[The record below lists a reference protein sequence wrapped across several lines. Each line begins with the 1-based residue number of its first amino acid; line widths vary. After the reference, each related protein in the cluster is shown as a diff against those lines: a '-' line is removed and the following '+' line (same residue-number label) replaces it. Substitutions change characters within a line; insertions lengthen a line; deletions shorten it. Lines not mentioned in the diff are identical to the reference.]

1 MRKIIFII
9 ICIVFFVLNTNL
21 KANTIKIVAKV
32 QNEIITNIDILNEK
46 KYLLFLNPKLNEL
59 DKERINQIAK
69 NSLITEIIKRKELEK
84 YNSFESSNDIINKI
98 EKNFLR
104 NRNIDSKSEYMQ
116 ILENKKLSY
125 DAIKKKIQTE
135 ALWNQLIYNKFSNNI
150 RVDQDYLKQSIL
162 DQYKSNK
169 NKYEYNLSE
178 IFFTDNAG
186 ESLDETVERIIANIN
201 DIGFENTANLLSI
214 SDTSKNGGLIG
225 WINELQISKDIK
237 KNIIMLKEGEISK
250 PIKIGGGYLL
260 IKLNKSRELKQKIN
274 IENQLKEMVNK
285 ETNRQLNSFS
295 NIYFKRL
302 KKNIQID
309 EF

>member
-1 MRKIIFII
+1 MRKIIFILI
-9 ICIVFFVLNTNL
+9 SVVFFILNTNL
-21 KANTIKIVAKV
+21 KANTIRIVAKV

-46 KYLLFLNPKLNEL
+46 KYLFFLNPKLNEL
-59 DKERINQIAK
+59 DRERINQVAK

-84 YNSFESSNDIINKI
+84 YNSLKNSDDIFNRI

-104 NRNIDSKSEYMQ
+104 NRNIESKSKYMQ
-116 ILENKKLSY
+116 ILENKKLNY
-125 DAIKKKIQTE
+125 DTIKKKIETE
-135 ALWNQLIYNKFSNNI
+135 ALWNQLVYNKFSNNI

-162 DQYKSNK
+162 DQYKNNK

-178 IFFTDNAG
+178 IFFNESAN
-186 ESLDETVERIIANIN
+186 ESLDETVERISTNIN
-201 DIGFENTANLLSI
+201 DIGFENTANLFSI

-225 WINELQISKDIK
+225 WINELQISGDIK
-237 KNIIMLKEGEISK
+237 KNIITLKEGEISK

-274 IENQLKEMVNK
+274 IENQLKEMINK

-295 NIYFKRL
+295 NIFYKRL

>member
-98 EKNFLR
+98 EKKFLR
-104 NRNIDSKSEYMQ
+104 NRNINSKSEYMQ

>member
-1 MRKIIFII
+1 M
-9 ICIVFFVLNTNL
+9 
-21 KANTIKIVAKV
+21 
-32 QNEIITNIDILNEK
+32 
-46 KYLLFLNPKLNEL
+46 
-59 DKERINQIAK
+59 
-69 NSLITEIIKRKELEK
+69 
-84 YNSFESSNDIINKI
+84 
-98 EKNFLR
+98 
-104 NRNIDSKSEYMQ
+104 
-116 ILENKKLSY
+116 
-125 DAIKKKIQTE
+125 
-135 ALWNQLIYNKFSNNI
+135 
-150 RVDQDYLKQSIL
+150 

-178 IFFTDNAG
+178 IFFTDNVA
-186 ESLDETVERIIANIN
+186 ESLDKTVERIIANIN

-225 WINELQISKDIK
+225 WINELQISENIK
-237 KNIIMLKEGEISK
+237 KNIIILKEGEISK

>member
-104 NRNIDSKSEYMQ
+104 NKNIDSKSEYMQ

-162 DQYKSNK
+162 DQYKNNK

-178 IFFTDNAG
+178 IFFNESAN
-186 ESLDETVERIIANIN
+186 ESLDETVERISTNIN
-201 DIGFENTANLLSI
+201 DIGFENTANLFSI